1 MQAWIEDAEG
11 SGIRLL
17 QKFAKTL
24 ASRRN
29 SLLAWYDY
37 PISTGPLEAVNN
49 KIKLLNRQ
57 AFGYR
62 NREFFRLK
70 LYALHHAR
78 YALVG

>member
-1 MQAWIEDAEG
+1 M
-11 SGIRLL
+11 

-24 ASRRN
+24 ASRRS

-70 LYALHHAR
+70 LYALHNAR